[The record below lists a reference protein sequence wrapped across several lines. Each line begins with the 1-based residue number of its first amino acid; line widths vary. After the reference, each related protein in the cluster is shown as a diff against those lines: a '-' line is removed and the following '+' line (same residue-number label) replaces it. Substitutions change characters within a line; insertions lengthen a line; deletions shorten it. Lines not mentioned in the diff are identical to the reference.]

1 MLSRIV
7 GPHVNHWFLGYPEAV
22 RRTLNLI
29 EQALNK
35 ANLPTDTKLAA
46 VGLAL
51 SGVDSEEN
59 CRDFEENFMKSGQ
72 IVTENVLARNDTFG
86 TLYAATDKAGIVVIA
101 GTGSTCRY
109 IREDLSYE
117 RIGGYGNMLGDE
129 ASGFWI
135 THRCMKLYVD
145 DDEGLVKC
153 PYDTRAVRDAIFK
166 HFSLRSN
173 IDLLEP
179 LYHFKKNEFSSL
191 CKTFS
196 ELARNGDELC
206 KHVFRKAGYFV
217 GAHVMAVLPKT
228 DKQLL
233 SDYLVCFGAAIRA
246 LFQVLYSKQ
255 ALVFIVS
262 SVLCAA

>member
-1 MLSRIV
+1 M
-7 GPHVNHWFLGYPEAV
+7 
-22 RRTLNLI
+22 
-29 EQALNK
+29 
-35 ANLPTDTKLAA
+35 
-46 VGLAL
+46 
-51 SGVDSEEN
+51 
-59 CRDFEENFMKSGQ
+59 NFMASSQ
-72 IVTENVLARNDTFG
+72 TVTDHVFACNDTFG

-117 RIGGYGNMLGDE
+117 RIGGYGYMLGDE

-153 PYDTRAVRDAIFK
+153 PYDTEPVRKALFK

-191 CKTFS
+191 CKTFG
-196 ELARNGDELC
+196 EMGRNGDELC
-206 KHVFRKAGYFV
+206 KHVFREAGYFL

-228 DKQLL
+228 DKVGRRFLL
-233 SDYLVCFGAAIRA
+233 CFPCIC
-246 LFQVLYSKQ
+246 
-255 ALVFIVS
+255 VFS
-262 SVLCAA
+262 